1 VTALAEEISPA
12 PACRPPRGDEN
23 YDGILRTAVAAA
35 GATGPLIIL
44 PVPGADAAAI
54 AGIWTTM
61 AVSIARRNGSTVESE
76 TARRVML
83 AVVAGA
89 GAYWANAKAVM
100 WFISKIPG
108 VGMVSA
114 SGVNGG
120 INALSTL
127 WLGFALV
134 DLFEQKSGGVDLEFS
149 VDFLVKEMKLRP
161 NGRKLRRLQAFFRR
175 WVTS

>member
-1 VTALAEEISPA
+1 MTTLAEDIDPA
-12 PACRPPRGDEN
+12 PAGRPPLADED
-23 YDGILRTAVAAA
+23 YDGILRTAVAAG
-35 GATGPLIIL
+35 GATGPLIIS
-44 PVPGADAAAI
+44 PVPGTDMAAVA
-54 AGIWTTM
+54 AIWTTM
-61 AVSIARRNGSTVESE
+61 AVNIARRNGHTVEGE
-76 TARRVML
+76 AARRVIL

-89 GAYWANAKAVM
+89 GAYWANAKLVM

-108 VGMVSA
+108 IGMVGA

-127 WLGFALV
+127 WLGFALI
-134 DLFEQKSGGVDLEFS
+134 DLFEQRSGGVDLEFS

-175 WVTS
+175 WANF